1 MIAVNEFKERR
12 RKLLEKMEDFS
23 VAVIVAGAS
32 KIQSEDETCPYLA
45 NRNFYYLT
53 NIEQEN
59 SILILLKGCGNTKEY
74 LFVSEYDE
82 VKEKWYGKRLT
93 SFEAT
98 KLSGI
103 DNVLYLSSFDSMFG
117 MILDDRNSSFSNINN
132 VYLDFSKEQKIR
144 ENLFIE
150 TYISN
155 LKLNY
160 DNKNFIDIYPLIVR
174 LRMVKSKQ
182 EIEEMKEAIAKTNVG
197 LREIMK
203 SLKEDTYE
211 YKYSSLFYYTIQ
223 DYDYSPL
230 SFPTI
235 CASGVNATCLHY
247 PTPLAKTKK
256 NDLILLDLG
265 AKNNGYCAD
274 ISRTYPIS
282 GTFSEL
288 QKIIYS
294 IVLGCNKMVIET
306 IKPGITIRE
315 LNNLVIDYLATHCLK
330 ANLIKNKED
339 IRNYYFHNISHH
351 IGLDTHDCSFR
362 DLPLEPG
369 NIISDEPGLYFKE
382 LGIGVRIEDDILV
395 TEEGSYN
402 LSGNIIKEISEI
414 EKFIS
419 RNKK

>member
-23 VAVIVAGAS
+23 VAVIFAGAS

-182 EIEEMKEAIAKTNVG
+182 EIQEMKEAIAKTNVG

-256 NDLILLDLG
+256 NDLLLLDLG

-294 IVLGCNKMVIET
+294 IVLGCNKMVIEM

-395 TEEGSYN
+395 TEEGRYK

>member
-1 MIAVNEFKERR
+1 
-12 RKLLEKMEDFS
+12 MEDFS
-23 VAVIVAGAS
+23 VAVIFAGAS

-223 DYDYSPL
+223 DYFD
-230 SFPTI
+230 SFI
-235 CASGVNATCLHY
+235 GALY
-247 PTPLAKTKK
+247 QFK
-256 NDLILLDLG
+256 N
-265 AKNNGYCAD
+265 
-274 ISRTYPIS
+274 P
-282 GTFSEL
+282 SENTEYGNFL
-288 QKIIYS
+288 K
-294 IVLGCNKMVIET
+294 
-306 IKPGITIRE
+306 E
-315 LNNLVIDYLATHCLK
+315 LNNVFLKNEEFSNISFEKYTSNFFLEDYL
-330 ANLIKNKED
+330 KNGIPYNVFNIPYELREKEY
-339 IRNYYFHNISHH
+339 IGRNKRSKTMFISKIEYISMVNNYY
-351 IGLDTHDCSFR
+351 
-362 DLPLEPG
+362 EAAK
-369 NIISDEPGLYFKE
+369 NIIEN
-382 LGIGVRIEDDILV
+382 RA
-395 TEEGSYN
+395 N
-402 LSGNIIKEISEI
+402 NIINILKNED
-414 EKFIS
+414 F
-419 RNKK
+419 

>member
-1 MIAVNEFKERR
+1 MISVSEFKERR
-12 RKLLEKMEDFS
+12 RKLLDKMEDFS
-23 VAVIVAGAS
+23 VAVIFAGTS
-32 KIQSEDETCPYLA
+32 KKQSEDETCPYLA

-74 LFVSEYDE
+74 LFISEYDE

-103 DNVLYLSSFDSMFG
+103 ENVLYINSFDSMFG
-117 MILDDRNSSFSNINN
+117 MILDDKKSAFCNINN
-132 VYLDFSKEQKIR
+132 IYFDFSKEQKIR
-144 ENLFIE
+144 EDLFIE

-211 YKYSSLFYYTIQ
+211 YKYAALFYYTIQ

-282 GTFSEL
+282 GSFSEL
-288 QKIIYS
+288 QKTIYS

-315 LNNLVIDYLATHCLK
+315 LNNLVVDYLATHCLK

-351 IGLDTHDCSFR
+351 IGLDTHDASFR

-419 RNKK
+419 RSKK

>member
-23 VAVIVAGAS
+23 VAVIFAGAS
-32 KIQSEDETCPYLA
+32 KIQSEDETCLYLA

>member
-1 MIAVNEFKERR
+1 MISVSEFKERR
-12 RKLLEKMEDFS
+12 RKLLDKMEDFS
-23 VAVIVAGAS
+23 VAVLFAGTS
-32 KIQSEDETCPYLA
+32 KKQSADDTCPFLA

-59 SILILLKGCGNTKEY
+59 SVLILLKGCGNTKEY
-74 LFVSEYDE
+74 LFISEYDE

-93 SFEAT
+93 TFEAI

-103 DNVLYLSSFDSMFG
+103 ENVLYVNSFDSMFG
-117 MILDDRNSSFSNINN
+117 MILNDKNSSFSNISNI
-132 VYLDFSKEQKIR
+132 YLDFDSEQKIG
-144 ENLFIE
+144 NNIFIE
-150 TYISN
+150 TYINN

-160 DNKNFIDIYPLIVR
+160 DTKNFIDIFPLIVR

-182 EIEEMKEAIAKTNVG
+182 EIEEMKEAIAKTNIG

-203 SLKEDTYE
+203 NLKEDTYE
-211 YKYSSLFYYTIQ
+211 YKYAALFFYTIQ

-247 PTPLAKTKK
+247 PTPLAKTNK

-282 GTFSEL
+282 GKFSEL
-288 QKIIYS
+288 QKTIYS

-315 LNNLVIDYLATHCLK
+315 LNDLVIDFLATHCLK
-330 ANLIKNKED
+330 ANLIKCKED
-339 IRNYYFHNISHH
+339 IKKYYFHNISHH
-351 IGLDTHDCSFR
+351 IGLDTHDISFR

-395 TEEGSYN
+395 TEEGSFN

>member
-23 VAVIVAGAS
+23 VAVIFAGVS

-339 IRNYYFHNISHH
+339 IKNYYFHNISHH

>member
-1 MIAVNEFKERR
+1 
-12 RKLLEKMEDFS
+12 
-23 VAVIVAGAS
+23 
-32 KIQSEDETCPYLA
+32 
-45 NRNFYYLT
+45 
-53 NIEQEN
+53 
-59 SILILLKGCGNTKEY
+59 
-74 LFVSEYDE
+74 
-82 VKEKWYGKRLT
+82 
-93 SFEAT
+93 
-98 KLSGI
+98 
-103 DNVLYLSSFDSMFG
+103 MFG

-203 SLKEDTYE
+203 SLREDTYE

-223 DYDYSPL
+223 EYDYSPL

>member
-23 VAVIVAGAS
+23 VAVIFAGAS
-32 KIQSEDETCPYLA
+32 KIKSEDETCPYLA

-117 MILDDRNSSFSNINN
+117 MILDDRNSAFSNVNN

-306 IKPGITIRE
+306 IKPGITIKE

>member
-23 VAVIVAGAS
+23 VAVIFAGAS
-32 KIQSEDETCPYLA
+32 KIQSEDETCAYLA